1 MSFIYAHK
9 FGNTIRIMSDTKPT
23 IASNEMLKL
32 QNIHFENIFE
42 CLFVKSIFSMSNKD
56 LAVIQ

>member
-32 QNIHFENIFE
+32 QKRFIKKEYSQRGRTHW
-42 CLFVKSIFSMSNKD
+42 
-56 LAVIQ
+56 Q